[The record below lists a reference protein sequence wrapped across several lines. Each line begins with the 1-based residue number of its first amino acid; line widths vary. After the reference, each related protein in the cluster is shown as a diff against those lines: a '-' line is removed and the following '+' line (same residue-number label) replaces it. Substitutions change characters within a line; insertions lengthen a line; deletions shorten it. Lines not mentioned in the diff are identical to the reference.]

1 MKINLHA
8 GHNPAGKVACGAVGL
23 LDESKENRLINAE
36 MIKVLKS
43 LGHTV
48 YDCTVN
54 NGTGQTDVLKKICA
68 KDNAHSVDI
77 SGSIHLN
84 SGRNDKKGDK
94 KQGGYEINAYNYSGK
109 KKEIAEQ
116 CVANMKALGF
126 KTHGNPYK
134 VRTNL
139 YYLKHSKNPCLLHEV
154 CFVDDRDDY
163 ELYKKVGYKEV
174 AKALAYGM
182 VNKAYKPGTST
193 SKPSTSKPSSKPT
206 TSKTRYYPK
215 CKNNEDSLI
224 DGLKYVKTDYS
235 FSHRKKIAQG
245 NGISGYRGS
254 AVQNIKLLDLLKKG
268 KLKKA

>member
-8 GHNPAGKVACGAVGL
+8 GHNPAGKIACGCSDL
-23 LDESKENRLINAE
+23 LNESVENRLINAE

-43 LGHTV
+43 LGNTV

-54 NGTGQTDVLKKICA
+54 NGTGQTDVLKKICE
-68 KDNAHSVDI
+68 KDNKHSVDI
-77 SGSIHLN
+77 SGSVHLN
-84 SGRNDKKGDK
+84 SGRDDEKGDK
-94 KQGGYEINAYNYSGK
+94 KQGGYEIWAYSYDDNK
-109 KKEIAEQ
+109 REIAEQ
-116 CVANMKALGF
+116 CVENMKALGF
-126 KTHGNPYK
+126 KTHGDPLK
-134 VRTNL
+134 TDKDL

-163 ELYKKVGYKEV
+163 DLYKKVGYKEV

-182 VNKAYKPGTST
+182 VNKPYKPGTST

-206 TSKTRYYPK
+206 TSKTSYYPK
-215 CKNNEDSLI
+215 CKSNEDSLI
-224 DGLKYVKTDYS
+224 DGLKYVKTDSS
-235 FSHRKKIAQG
+235 FNHRKKIAQA